1 MISAMETIYDVFRAL
16 VNAARAVLPDTDIAK
31 ALAVIDKADPSVET
45 PEATD
50 A

>member
-1 MISAMETIYDVFRAL
+1 METIYDVFRAL

-31 ALAVIDKADPSVET
+31 ALAVIDKADPGAAKADPQET
-45 PEATD
+45 PD